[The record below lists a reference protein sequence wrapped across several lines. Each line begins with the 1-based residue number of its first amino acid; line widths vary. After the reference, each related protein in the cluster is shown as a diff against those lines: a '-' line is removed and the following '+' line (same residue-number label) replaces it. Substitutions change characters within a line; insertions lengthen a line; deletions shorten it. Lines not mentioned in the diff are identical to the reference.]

1 MVNPTTMQTIT
12 GIAVSP
18 GIAIGRAMI
27 IDKQRFRIPLRRV
40 AASQFKDEQARF
52 VAAQKAAG
60 EEIQRRYESVT
71 AELGEQYGAIFAAHL
86 QMLRDPQL
94 TEGIFRFQE
103 AETCSIEYAVSRIL
117 RDYAKVFKQSG
128 NRYMEERANDV
139 LDIEKLLLAEL
150 LGRRQ
155 LDLSKLDSPV
165 VLLAHGL
172 TPSETTK
179 LDREKVL
186 GFVTETGG
194 AGGHV
199 AIVAEALEIPAVVGL
214 GDILSDIKWGDTVIV
229 DGNHGRLVVDPDEVT
244 LASYEKQLLARDQR
258 VVELSCL
265 REMPAETVD
274 GERIQLL
281 ANIEFPHEAS
291 RCLNRG
297 AEGIGL
303 YRTEFLYIGT
313 TEEPSEEDQYA
324 AYRKVAES
332 VGELPVVVRTLDLG
346 ADKLAAT
353 IDHHEE
359 RNPFLGLRSI
369 RLSLRY
375 PDMFRRQLRAILRA
389 SVHGQLRLMFPLIST
404 LGEWRAARAILSE
417 IREELRSKGIP
428 FDPNI
433 PIGMMVEV
441 PSTIIMLDRF
451 LNEVDFISIG
461 TNDLVQYALGV
472 DRSNKDVAGLYS
484 NADPAVLRL
493 IEMAVTSSKQHD
505 IPVSLCG
512 QMSANPIYTML
523 LLGMGLRTLSVPPV
537 AIPEI
542 KKVCRSVTLE
552 DCRRVAKGATQLESA
567 LEIRT
572 FLKEELRKSAPEFAP
587 QT

>member
-1 MVNPTTMQTIT
+1 
-12 GIAVSP
+12 
-18 GIAIGRAMI
+18 
-27 IDKQRFRIPLRRV
+27 
-40 AASQFKDEQARF
+40 
-52 VAAQKAAG
+52 
-60 EEIQRRYESVT
+60 
-71 AELGEQYGAIFAAHL
+71 
-86 QMLRDPQL
+86 
-94 TEGIFRFQE
+94 
-103 AETCSIEYAVSRIL
+103 
-117 RDYAKVFKQSG
+117 
-128 NRYMEERANDV
+128 
-139 LDIEKLLLAEL
+139 
-150 LGRRQ
+150 
-155 LDLSKLDSPV
+155 
-165 VLLAHGL
+165 
-172 TPSETTK
+172 
-179 LDREKVL
+179 
-186 GFVTETGG
+186 
-194 AGGHV
+194 
-199 AIVAEALEIPAVVGL
+199 
-214 GDILSDIKWGDTVIV
+214 
-229 DGNHGRLVVDPDEVT
+229 
-244 LASYEKQLLARDQR
+244 
-258 VVELSCL
+258 
-265 REMPAETVD
+265 
-274 GERIQLL
+274 
-281 ANIEFPHEAS
+281 
-291 RCLNRG
+291 
-297 AEGIGL
+297 
-303 YRTEFLYIGT
+303 
-313 TEEPSEEDQYA
+313 
-324 AYRKVAES
+324 
-332 VGELPVVVRTLDLG
+332 
-346 ADKLAAT
+346 
-353 IDHHEE
+353 
-359 RNPFLGLRSI
+359 
-369 RLSLRY
+369 
-375 PDMFRRQLRAILRA
+375 MFRRQLRAILRA